1 MAISRNAY
9 FLVTFLPD
17 FPEYAPAVSSGVHTH
32 PALSAYGITK

>member
-9 FLVTFLPD
+9 FLMTLPD